1 MDKKKLILLSI
12 WLPMILLGGLNLL
25 TVFTPEIGFDALWYH
40 LTLPK
45 LWLLKQ
51 KWFFDG
57 GLLYYSVM
65 PRLTETIFI
74 PLIKITGYIGPKFIQ
89 YLSGVGTGFLIWKI
103 SSKLNF
109 STLLKSVAVSLFYC
123 TWLVSWQ
130 SGSAYIDLFRT
141 FLETTAL
148 YFLVCGS
155 WKKGGLFL
163 GLAVGTKWLSLGSV
177 AIYALVFGVPL
188 VFPAVLISLPWFIVA
203 YKFTGNPIYPLL
215 SPILHQTFLP
225 IWEVIKNVLLL
236 PVTVT
241 FPFDDFLSPM
251 MGILVV
257 LSVVSLFSRDK
268 VIQKISAV
276 GILGSILSVV
286 LNPPSSRFLLP
297 YLPALVIASVYIIG
311 NIKLSLRN
319 IFIILSIISS
329 VLILGMRGFA
339 IKKYLPFLLGM
350 ESQNAF
356 LTRQYS
362 RLPQTFIDSDNY
374 VRDQISPNSKI
385 LIDKLHNLYYFPY
398 DFSHTSWANT
408 KEQFDYLITIDTKP
422 SEIKGELL
430 HTNSLGIQIY
440 RLTK

>member
-1 MDKKKLILLSI
+1 MDKKKLILLAI
-12 WLPMILLGGLNLL
+12 WLPIMLLGGLNLL

-74 PLIKITGYIGPKFIQ
+74 PLIKISGHIGPKFVQ
-89 YLSGVGTGFLIWKI
+89 YLSGVGTGFMIWKI

-109 STLLKSVAVSLFYC
+109 SILLKSVAISLFYC

-148 YFLVCGS
+148 YFLISGS

-163 GLAVGTKWLSLGSV
+163 GLAIGTKWLSLGSLAV
-177 AIYALVFGVPL
+177 YALIFGVPL

-203 YKFTGNPIYPLL
+203 FKFTGNPIYPLL

-225 IWEVIKNVLLL
+225 ISVILKNVLLFPL
-236 PVTVT
+236 TVT

-251 MGILVV
+251 MGILVI
-257 LSVVSLFSRDK
+257 LSTFSLFSRNK
-268 VIQKISAV
+268 IIQKISAV

-297 YLPALVIASVYIIG
+297 YLPALAVAAVYVIG
-311 NIKLSLRN
+311 KLKYPLKN
-319 IFIILSIISS
+319 IFIILCIISS
-329 VLILGMRGFA
+329 LLILGMRSLA
-339 IKKYLPFLLGM
+339 VKKYIPFLLGQ
-350 ESQNAF
+350 ESQNDF
-356 LTRQYS
+356 LTRHAS
-362 RLPQTFIDSDNY
+362 RLPETFIDSDNF
-374 VRDQISPNSKI
+374 VRDQISPSSKI
-385 LIDKLHNLYYFPY
+385 LVDKLHNLYYFPY
-398 DFSHTSWANT
+398 DFSHTSWANMNDI
-408 KEQFDYLITIDTKP
+408 FDYLITVDTNP

-430 HTNSLGIQIY
+430 HTNSIGIQIY
-440 RLTK
+440 KLTK